1 MSTTHTLLYVST
13 SCLESENE
21 ALQNYV
27 LRLPLQMQVQD
38 IILGYYEPTS
48 TFLFRKSIDL

>member
-21 ALQNYV
+21 VLQNYV
-27 LRLPLQMQVQD
+27 LRLPLQTQVQD
-38 IILGYYEPTS
+38 IILEYYEPTS